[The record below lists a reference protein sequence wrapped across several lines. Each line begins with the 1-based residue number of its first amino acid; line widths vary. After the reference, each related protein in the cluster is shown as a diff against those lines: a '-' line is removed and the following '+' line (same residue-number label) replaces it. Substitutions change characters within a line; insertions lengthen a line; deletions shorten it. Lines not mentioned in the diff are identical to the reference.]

1 MNNLDLS
8 QFNEKQLQ
16 QIQFGIEKN
25 LDVSIYA
32 NPEYN
37 SDQMEVIRLGL
48 AWGLDVSKYANP
60 KFDCDSM
67 WEIEDGLSQNINV
80 DIYADPK
87 FNAKQMEQIKLGLI
101 DNKYTSP
108 KIDVD
113 IYADPKFD
121 YKQMA
126 KIRWGLNTEVDVSKY
141 ATPEF
146 DANQM
151 DEILTGLNY
160 KINVDIYANPKFNA
174 SQMNKIKLE
183 LMNNKKEKECHC
195 KHCTCKKELHLNGK
209 FNMDEFV
216 KFLKD
221 SPVEDIPHIAIEGT
235 GEPSFYNEGD
245 TIKVYD
251 KIINLK
257 KILGWEENKS
267 YYLDEEN
274 KFYKIKDNSLYE
286 KYNLE
291 NDYSFKLISE
301 KYNENLFNKLKK
313 AVRKDYSE

>member
-67 WEIEDGLSQNINV
+67 WEIEDGLQQN
-80 DIYADPK
+80 
-87 FNAKQMEQIKLGLI
+87 
-101 DNKYTSP
+101 
-108 KIDVD
+108 
-113 IYADPKFD
+113 
-121 YKQMA
+121 
-126 KIRWGLNTEVDVSKY
+126 
-141 ATPEF
+141 
-146 DANQM
+146 
-151 DEILTGLNY
+151 
-160 KINVDIYANPKFNA
+160 INVDIYANPKFNA
-174 SQMNKIKLE
+174 SQMEQIKIGLIDNKHIPKSKIDVNVYADPKFNARQMMKIRWGLSTGVDVSKYAKTEFNADQMNEILKGLNYKIDVDIYANPKFNANQMNKIRLE
-183 LMNNKKEKECHC
+183 LINNKKEKECHC
-195 KHCTCKKELHLNGK
+195 EHCTCKKEFDIDK
-209 FNMDEFV
+209 FIE
-216 KFLKD
+216 FLKD
-221 SPVEDIPHIAIEGT
+221 SPVENVSYITIEGT
-235 GEPSFYNEGD
+235 GEPSFYKEGD
-245 TIKVYD
+245 SIKVYD
-251 KIINLK
+251 KIINLRE
-257 KILGWEENKS
+257 ILGWKENKS
-267 YYLDEEN
+267 YYLNRGN

-301 KYNENLFNKLKK
+301 KYSKNLFNKLKK
-313 AVRKDYSE
+313 AVRKDYR